1 MKEGLLEAADE
12 RVRRVSAGNLLEDP
26 EDAGQN
32 ATLRAAS
39 GGGGTAAAP
48 VVAAAVTT
56 GSAVLV
62 GGARVDIED
71 VFDLIGGFGRYQ
83 FWHLLAT
90 CCFWA
95 LNVSGTP
102 IS

>member
-1 MKEGLLEAADE
+1 MKEGLLDADG

-26 EDAGQN
+26 EDSGQN
-32 ATLRAAS
+32 ATLRAP
-39 GGGGTAAAP
+39 TAGATTSAATAG
-48 VVAAAVTT
+48 AA
-56 GSAVLV
+56 LV
-62 GGARVDIED
+62 GSARVDIED
-71 VFDLIGGFGRYQ
+71 VFDMIGGFGRYQ